1 MKTSNRIALYFTLF
15 SSILLLIFWLALNAF
30 LGSQRYQWEIQEL
43 ENTIKLQWGIPRSVS
58 PNEFGRRQQL
68 FARFANTITLPS
80 DDPDVVQLMS
90 YSKDDA
96 LFMRNIINF
105 EWRDFLYIKQKN
117 LIHLR
122 DVTQNLDRQESFF
135 KSTIIA
141 VLLFALLSYI
151 FGKWFTRYALRDLD
165 KLSSYVKKLDVDSL
179 TKEVDFTHLPDDD
192 KIKIVSN
199 SIHKMQSTI
208 KDDVDRIK
216 RFVSNVSHE
225 FKTPLMMM
233 MSGSEL
239 SLASKTYKKWLQ
251 QNVQDIQRMNTLLD
265 SLIELT
271 HVSKMQKYTK
281 KTIKLESLVNHISQE
296 LESKYDKQQ
305 ELSINIDK
313 SATILADRS
322 SLELIVSNLLDN
334 AYKYAPIWAKID
346 IECKNAEKEFSISN
360 TGSSIPEDKIRC
372 IREPFWQVDTSKEKD
387 QWFGLGLA
395 LVKELVEKNDRKI
408 KCMNTNEWVIFSINT
423 TN

>member
-1 MKTSNRIALYFTLF
+1 M
-15 SSILLLIFWLALNAF
+15 
-30 LGSQRYQWEIQEL
+30 GSQRYQWELQEL
-43 ENTIKLQWGIPRSVS
+43 ENTIKLQWGIPRSVW
-58 PNEFGRRQQL
+58 PDEFGRRQQL

-135 KSTIIA
+135 KSTIFA
-141 VLLFALLSYI
+141 VLLFALLSYL
-151 FGKWFTRYALRDLD
+151 FGKRFTRYALRDLD
-165 KLSSYVKKLDVDSL
+165 KLSSYVKKLDVDTL
-179 TKEVDFTHLPDDD
+179 TEEVDFTHLPDDD
-192 KIKIVSN
+192 KIKTVAD
-199 SIHKMQSTI
+199 SIHNMQATI

-239 SLASKTYKKWLQ
+239 SLASKSYKAWLQ
-251 QNVQDIQRMNTLLD
+251 QNIDDIQRMNTLLD

-271 HVSKMQKYTK
+271 HVSKIQKYTQK
-281 KTIKLESLVNHISQE
+281 SILLKPLVDKVSHEINLQYNKRQKLSV
-296 LESKYDKQQ
+296 D
-305 ELSINIDK
+305 
-313 SATILADRS
+313 ILTTTAIHADQS
-322 SLELIVSNLLDN
+322 SLELIMSNLVDN
-334 AYKYAPIWAKID
+334 AYKYAPNWAEITITHD
-346 IECKNAEKEFSISN
+346 QKNNLLVVSN
-360 TGSSIPEDKIRC
+360 TGSAISEDTLKC
-372 IREPFWQVDTSKEKD
+372 IREPFWQADTSKEKD

-395 LVKELVEKNDRKI
+395 LVKELVEKNGWKI
-408 KCMNTNEWVIFSINT
+408 RCENTDEWVRFVIRLQ
-423 TN
+423 